1 MRTSNPFAAR
11 GHRRGS
17 RSRVAGLIAVGLFVA
32 ACGSTPP
39 SVVPSSTPS
48 PTPSP
53 TPNPHLTDPAS
64 ADAVF
69 TAIAKARLPIS
80 ANNAAAGSDPVK
92 QINATYF
99 DWPMLISEYRSAASL
114 AKRETWLAAD
124 QPARGDAPVS
134 IRGIN
139 VLIEWGPTTGAKPEG
154 LSPAQVEAMNA
165 FLAVLDRYIGPL
177 TVRSTTFLQVPE
189 PSASPSVKPSAS
201 AKPSGKPSA
210 KPSAKPTKKPAAP

>member
-32 ACGSTPP
+32 SCGSTPP
-39 SVVPSSTPS
+39 STSPSVASS

-64 ADAVF
+64 ADAIF
-69 TAIAKARLPIS
+69 TVLAKARLPIS

-99 DWPMLISEYRSAASL
+99 EWPMLISEYRSAASL
-114 AKRETWLAAD
+114 AKQQTWLPGD
-124 QPARGDAPVS
+124 PPARGDAPVT
-134 IRGIN
+134 IEGIN
-139 VLIEWGPTTGAKPEG
+139 ILVEWGPTTGSAPQG
-154 LSPAQVEAMNA
+154 LSPAQVEVMND
-165 FLAVLDRYIGPL
+165 FLVVLDRYLGPL
-177 TVRSTTFLQVPE
+177 TVRSTTFLQVPTSSVA
-189 PSASPSVKPSAS
+189 PSPSAS
-201 AKPSGKPSA
+201 AKSSGKPSA
-210 KPSAKPTKKPAAP
+210 KPSAKPTKKPSAP